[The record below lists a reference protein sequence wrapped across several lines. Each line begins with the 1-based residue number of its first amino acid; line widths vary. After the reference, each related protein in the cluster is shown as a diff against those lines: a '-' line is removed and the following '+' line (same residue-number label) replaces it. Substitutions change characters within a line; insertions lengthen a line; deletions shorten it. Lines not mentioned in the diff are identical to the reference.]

1 MPYTGYLP
9 LKLRVHSP
17 FCDADGAPLSFPIA
31 QQHGCKILR
40 GIDGLFRYDEKA
52 FFLFVFCHGTVI
64 PEPAGEK
71 SARLLRVLHPF
82 QAVVHIQL
90 IHLRS
95 LLGQLCAKADRTRQ
109 LCRLLLQYRL
119 LCLKCFAQRLFPVED
134 PLYYGQRHIQH
145 PKHPDQFQGPDIPG
159 GVIPVGIAP
168 VTGRGHQ
175 PFFFVEADVGAGNST
190 LFRSL
195 FDVHLLHLRPYTTP

>member
-1 MPYTGYLP
+1 MP

-17 FCDADGAPLSFPIA
+17 FCDADGASLSFPIA
-31 QQHGCKILR
+31 QQYGSKILR
-40 GIDGLFRYDEKA
+40 GVDGLFRYDGKA
-52 FFLFVFCHGTVI
+52 LFLLVFCHGTVI

-71 SARLLRVLHPF
+71 STRLLRVLHPF
-82 QAVVHIQL
+82 QTIVHIQL

-109 LCRLLLQYRL
+109 LRCLLLQYRL
-119 LCLKCFAQRLFPVED
+119 LRPKRFGQRLFPVEN

-145 PKHPDQFQGPDIPG
+145 PKHPNQFQGPDILG
-159 GVIPVGIAP
+159 GVIPVGVAP